1 MIRVFLISLIV
12 FIFSNVAKTQTNEE
26 ISADIIRTALEDR
39 RGYKWL
45 EQLCD
50 IGPRLSGYP
59 DSYKAIEWA
68 QSVMHQ
74 ANFDSVWL
82 QPVMVPFWERG
93 SVESAKIISK
103 GKFKNQELSVAALGG
118 SIGTNEDGISGV
130 VVKID
135 SFVHIN
141 NQDLDVE
148 NKIVFY
154 NEPYDQG
161 LVNTFAAY
169 GKAVKQRTRG
179 AIEAAKRGALA
190 VIVRSVTSLNDNV
203 PHTGIMSYNDTIPKI
218 PAVAIGIRDAEL
230 LSLAMETQGVLK
242 VEMKLSCV
250 THEPKLSYNV
260 VGEIFGE
267 KHPEEIIVVGGH
279 FDAWDKGH
287 GAHDDGAGC
296 VQAIE
301 VLDLI
306 KRLDLKPS
314 RTIRCVLF
322 VDEEQR
328 QSGAHAYAAM
338 IDSLKQ
344 THIAAIEA
352 DRGAFMPRGFSV
364 SADSLVIEKMQ
375 TWLPVLRETGIEW
388 IREGGSGVD
397 ISKIK
402 NAKALIG
409 FVPDMQR
416 YFDYHHSANDTFD
429 KVHPR
434 EMELGSAAMTILT
447 WLLSESDL

>member
-1 MIRVFLISLIV
+1 MIRVFFIILSGL
-12 FIFSNVAKTQTNEE
+12 IFSNEGAAQSTDE
-26 ISADIIRTALEDR
+26 ISDQIIRSALADQ

-45 EQLCD
+45 KELCD

-68 QSVMHQ
+68 QSIMQQ
-74 ANFDSVWL
+74 AGFDSVWL
-82 QPVMVPFWERG
+82 QPVMVPYWERG
-93 SVESAKIISK
+93 SIESAKIISG
-103 GKFKNQELSVAALGG
+103 GKFKDRELSVVALGG
-118 SIGTNEDGISGV
+118 SIGTAVEGISGV

-135 SFVHIN
+135 SFSHIS
-141 NQDLDVE
+141 DEDIDIK

-154 NEPYDQG
+154 NEPYDRG
-161 LVNTFAAY
+161 MVNTFAAY

-179 AIEAAKRGALA
+179 AIEAAKRGAIG

-203 PHTGIMSYNDTIPKI
+203 PHTGVMSYNDSIPKI
-218 PAVAIGIRDAEL
+218 PAVAIGVRDAEL
-230 LSLAMETQGVLK
+230 LSLAMETRGGLEI
-242 VEMKLSCV
+242 EMKLSCV
-250 THEPKLSYNV
+250 NHKPKLSYNV
-260 VGEIFGE
+260 IGEIFGKE
-267 KHPEEIIVVGGH
+267 RPQEIIVIGAH

-306 KRLDLKPS
+306 KRMNLRPK

-322 VDEEQR
+322 MDEEQR
-328 QSGAHAYAAM
+328 QSGARAYGTLV
-338 IDSLKQ
+338 DSLKQ

-364 SADSLVIEKMQ
+364 TADSLIIDKMQ
-375 TWLPVLRETGIEW
+375 TWLPVLRGAGIEW
-388 IREGGSGVD
+388 IKKGGSGAD

-409 FVPDMQR
+409 FVPDIQR

-434 EMELGSAAMTILT
+434 EMELGSAAMAILT
-447 WLLSESDL
+447 WLLSEEGI